1 MYNYRDKIQK
11 LYWYNACLLNC
22 VKENVYYRIKDEKI
36 QKILTNTNNDAK
48 KIVKLLNCSEH
59 KIRQHYIITTKLPN
73 KLKNRISEK
82 EHLNISLENAILN
95 DPTFVLTFYSATSTI
110 NRLTEDK
117 LNILNGI

>member
-1 MYNYRDKIQK
+1 
-11 LYWYNACLLNC
+11 
-22 VKENVYYRIKDEKI
+22 
-36 QKILTNTNNDAK
+36 NTNNDAK

-82 EHLNISLENAILN
+82 EHLNISLVNAILN
-95 DPTFVLTFYSATSTI
+95 DPTFVLTFHSATSTI
-110 NRLTEDK
+110 NRLIEDK